1 MPNAR
6 MSCFVDTN
14 VLLYAQDL
22 NWPEKQR
29 RAVAWLDAVARE
41 NLAVISPQV
50 MNEFA
55 AACLKKLPHLCTH
68 QVLDALKEMEMFC
81 RAPTSAETAMNGLLL
96 HERFKL
102 SFYDAVLIA
111 SALAADCGLF
121 LSEDLGHFQS
131 FGALRV
137 VNPFRVAPQD
147 LL

>member
-1 MPNAR
+1 MPNAKIN
-6 MSCFVDTN
+6 CFVDTN

-22 NWPEKQR
+22 NWPEKRR
-29 RAVAWLDAVARE
+29 RAVAWLNAVVDK

-55 AACLKKLPHLCTH
+55 AACSKKLPHLSSSRILETLEEL
-68 QVLDALKEMEMFC
+68 QTFC
-81 RAPTSAETAMNGLLL
+81 RAPTDAETAIKGFLL

-111 SALAADCGLF
+111 SALSADCGLF
-121 LSEDLGHFQS
+121 LSEDLTHFQS

-137 VNPFRVAPQD
+137 VNPFLATPQEI
-147 LL
+147 L